1 MCDFE
6 VCPKCGAPL
15 TGKREAACGT
25 KWSGSGNVMQS
36 HACVY
41 VLRLTTE
48 ARAITDAAEDIIA
61 SAHLVADSVR
71 RKAQMEAEAMIP
83 EMREKL
89 KDEFKAVLS
98 QAFDSFSQH
107 PS

>member
-1 MCDFE
+1 MCDFDS
-6 VCPKCGAPL
+6 CPKCGAHL

-36 HACVY
+36 RACVY

-48 ARAITDAAEDIIA
+48 ARAITDTAEGIIA
-61 SAHLVADSVR
+61 SAHIVADNV
-71 RKAQMEAEAMIP
+71 KHQAQMEAEAMIP

-89 KDEFKAVLS
+89 RDEFKAVFS
-98 QAFDSFSQH
+98 QAFDSLA
-107 PS
+107 

>member
-1 MCDFE
+1 MNFE
-6 VCPKCGAPL
+6 SCPKCGAPL

-36 HACVY
+36 RACVY

-48 ARAITDAAEDIIA
+48 SREITDKAEEIIA
-61 SAHLVADSVR
+61 SAYLVADNIKH
-71 RKAQMEAEAMIP
+71 KAQTEADAMLP

-89 KDEFKAVLS
+89 KDEFKAVFS
-98 QAFDSFSQH
+98 QAFDSLS
-107 PS
+107 

>member
-25 KWSGSGNVMQS
+25 KWSGSGNVVQS
-36 HACVY
+36 RACAY
-41 VLRLTTE
+41 VLCLTTE
-48 ARAITDAAEDIIA
+48 SRAITDAAEDIIA
-61 SAHLVADSVR
+61 SAHLVADNVR
-71 RKAQMEAEAMIP
+71 HKAQMEAEVMIL

-89 KDEFKAVLS
+89 KDEFKAVFS
-98 QAFDSFSQH
+98 QAFDSLA
-107 PS
+107 

>member
-1 MCDFE
+1 MCNFE

-15 TGKREAACGT
+15 VGKREAACGT

-36 HACVY
+36 RACVY

-48 ARAITDAAEDIIA
+48 TRAITDAAETIIA
-61 SAHLVADSVR
+61 SAHAVADSV
-71 RKAQMEAEAMIP
+71 KHAAQIEAEAMVP

-89 KDEFKAVLS
+89 KDEFKAAFS
-98 QAFDSFSQH
+98 QAFDSLA
-107 PS
+107 